1 MVEEDARTLQI
12 VRKCHL
18 KLKPIFQNFSLTSF
32 FYFTIYNRLLP
43 PPRSIRAMPR
53 PPRSSRNIPTP
64 NYLDRIQSYIT
75 NEPSNEDLVEM
86 TSNGAQHYSPYAIS
100 ILRFTACALL
110 SNYILSQTL
119 STGAL
124 VTNFY
129 SKQVHFYFTS
139 YLSELLLPTRY
150 SDDFKNAGLGFTTLR
165 VISYLRALASA
176 GISMGLTGLPQMVLC
191 AFSLAGYAATIVH
204 ERR

>member
-1 MVEEDARTLQI
+1 MSFEIET
-12 VRKCHL
+12 H
-18 KLKPIFQNFSLTSF
+18 FSESPHSLLHF
-32 FYFTIYNRLLP
+32 FILHFTTDYFLG

-53 PPRSSRNIPTP
+53 PPRSSRNLPTP

-75 NEPSNEDLVEM
+75 NEPSKEDLV
-86 TSNGAQHYSPYAIS
+86 GAQHYSPYAIS

-191 AFSLAGYAATIVH
+191 AFSLAGYVATIVH